1 MCRRQ
6 ANPLGDHALCCGAA
20 GLWRRHNNLRD
31 VLLNALPKAGLQASV
46 EVSLPHSDARPA
58 DLFISQGCGPRPVA
72 VDILVVHP
80 LSSGFHH
87 SEGSAGAAA
96 AKREAEKIA
105 HCGEA
110 CRAAGWDFIPVVAE
124 TTGAWGLKG
133 QAFFSAVARKQA
145 RALGLKVSEVAAS
158 IWGSLSMAVA
168 RSVANMLLQAGS
180 LPVRL
185 PAEKSSGCV

>member
-1 MCRRQ
+1 MWQRLLNWRLRLPTTPAESCALCGRQ
-6 ANPLGDHALCCGAA
+6 ADPLGDHALCCGAA

-72 VDILVVHP
+72 VDISVVHP

-87 SEGSAGAAA
+87 SEGSAAAAA

-105 HCGEA
+105 RYGEA
-110 CRAAGWDFIPVVAE
+110 CRV
-124 TTGAWGLKG
+124 LKRR
-133 QAFFSAVARKQA
+133 QMQHQDRT
-145 RALGLKVSEVAAS
+145 
-158 IWGSLSMAVA
+158 
-168 RSVANMLLQAGS
+168 
-180 LPVRL
+180 P
-185 PAEKSSGCV
+185 